1 MQTTESLPADKDSA
15 YFKRLLTGMKR
26 NSHKNWRNLKL
37 TYGKKTKVKYMHNME
52 LIISNAF
59 LAMRMMIKGTMQ
71 HQYEH
76 SRMSE
81 RQTEIRVKVK
91 DAETRMKTMDTAK
104 IETIHIARRLQVAKE
119 RLEKFEQMTIT
130 DEQAKDKKYHGL
142 LNRYH
147 MVWQMYNKL
156 QKDMDIL
163 YLQFSFS
170 LIVIIKVVDP
180 ELVQKV
186 KDTEEQLEKSKIQ
199 ISNNVERIKDLERQM
214 IKEKEKIKQL
224 KEDLEKA
231 EKEAEDAAM
240 TINIAEP
247 VIEIPEMQTTE
258 SLPADKDSAYF
269 KRLLT
274 GMKREFSQEL
284 EKLKAHLRKEKQR
297 STAAVKRCENAHKD
311 HLSAIQKDV
320 IRVLRAIMHF
330 RDHMCTLMEKEN
342 LKDLVYSLQ
351 KLKNLIPDQL
361 APDPK
366 ELLAMLV
373 ANVVEY
379 MHNMELIIS
388 NAFLAMRMM
397 IKGTMQHQYEHSR
410 MSERQT
416 EIRVKVKDAETRMK
430 TMDTAKIETIHI
442 ARRLQVAKERLE
454 KFEQMTITDEQ
465 AKDKKYHGLL
475 NRYHMVWQMYN
486 KLQKDMD
493 ILQGDFQTSIEEKI
507 KEQEEFVIPNIKL
520 ELKQRKA
527 DHEIELKLTL
537 ADQKQ
542 NLQILEKAYEDNKI
556 SKDLYMYEVE
566 YFSKYGFSH
575 IVCFTLSERF
585 QGILEDPELASD
597 VRKDIEDYIKRME
610 SKIDANTEVWNE
622 RMRNLEEERKQI
634 HQNIWK
640 LFNEVLAETGVLLVH
655 PLFQRNK
662 VTGQVYSQMA
672 QTIKR
677 DALKKLLRK
686 RQRMTHLLRLPP
698 VCVGSSMVSKLQPQ
712 PPSWKGVGQGDNPP
726 AKVNTPYTQHYDV
739 NKSRIDAERVLKDED
754 KGRHAYPLAKIQKY
768 SINPSSHIVIHG

>member
-1 MQTTESLPADKDSA
+1 MSREVEEKSRLIESQE
-15 YFKRLLTGMKR
+15 KR
-26 NSHKNWRNLKL
+26 NQELTKKL
-37 TYGKKTKVKYMHNME
+37 MGAEQKTKGME
-52 LIISNAF
+52 KEILDKEMSAKQELLRKEAE
-59 LAMRMMIKGTMQ
+59 LALAKA
-71 HQYEH
+71 
-76 SRMSE
+76 
-81 RQTEIRVKVK
+81 
-91 DAETRMKTMDTAK
+91 AEPPPPPPD
-104 IETIHIARRLQVAKE
+104 VPP
-119 RLEKFEQMTIT
+119 
-130 DEQAKDKKYHGL
+130 KK
-142 LNRYH
+142 
-147 MVWQMYNKL
+147 
-156 QKDMDIL
+156 
-163 YLQFSFS
+163 
-170 LIVIIKVVDP
+170 VIIKVVDP

-186 KDTEEQLEKSKIQ
+186 KDTEEQLERSKVQ

-231 EKEAEDAAM
+231 EKEAEEAAM

-247 VIEIPEMQTTE
+247 VIEIPEMQTTD
-258 SLPADKDSAYF
+258 SAPADKDSAYF
-269 KRLLT
+269 KKLLT

-284 EKLKAHLRKEKQR
+284 DKLKAHLRKEKQR
-297 STAAVKRCENAHKD
+297 STAAVKRCDNAHKD

-342 LKDLVYSLQ
+342 LKDLVYSLH

-397 IKGTMQHQYEHSR
+397 IKGTMHNQYDQSR
-410 MSERQT
+410 MSDKQT

-430 TMDTAKIETIHI
+430 TMDTAKTETIYI
-442 ARRLQVAKERLE
+442 ARRLQAAKERME
-454 KFEQMTITDEQ
+454 KFEQMSLTEDQ

-507 KEQEEFVIPNIKL
+507 KEQEDLIIPNIKL

-527 DHEIELKLTL
+527 DPEIELKLTL

-542 NLQILEKAYEDNKI
+542 NLQILEKAYEENKI
-556 SKDLYMYEVE
+556 SKDLYMMA
-566 YFSKYGFSH
+566 SALLKKALRIPGKRIKYLFEQYIAFRS
-575 IVCFTLSERF
+575 VQDSRERL

-597 VRKDIEDYIKRME
+597 VRRDIEDYMKRME
-610 SKIDANTEVWNE
+610 SKMNVNMEIWNE
-622 RMRNLEEERKQI
+622 RMRNLEEERKTNTSKYLEIVSSLVQTI
-634 HQNIWK
+634 VK
-640 LFNEVLAETGVLLVH
+640 FNEVLAETGVLLVH

-686 RQRMTHLLRLPP
+686 RQRMTNLLKLPP

-712 PPSWKGVGQGDNPP
+712 PPPWKGVGQGDNPP

-754 KGRHAYPLAKIQKY
+754 KGRHPYPLAKIQKY
-768 SINPSSHIVIHG
+768 FINPSKTSVRT